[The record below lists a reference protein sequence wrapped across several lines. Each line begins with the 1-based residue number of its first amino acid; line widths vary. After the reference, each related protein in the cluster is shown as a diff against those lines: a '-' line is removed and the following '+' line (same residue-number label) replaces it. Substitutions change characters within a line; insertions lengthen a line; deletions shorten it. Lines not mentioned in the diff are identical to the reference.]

1 VLGAGCAGARVL
13 GARVRGWCGRAY
25 VPAEA
30 RVAPDVRAVEAL
42 VVLDRALVQQQC
54 CRRVPNAGA
63 LWPPRALALAK
74 AQRQAPMGAVY
85 REEGQPNDNVR
96 RFRMVSEVG
105 ANAFAAFQ
113 ARTVAAV

>member
-1 VLGAGCAGARVL
+1 M
-13 GARVRGWCGRAY
+13 
-25 VPAEA
+25 
-30 RVAPDVRAVEAL
+30 APDVRAVEGL
-42 VVLDRALVQQQC
+42 VVLDRALVQYSTAVVC
-54 CRRVPNAGA
+54 PTLGA
-63 LWPPRALALAK
+63 LATKGPCTGQGPAAA
-74 AQRQAPMGAVY
+74 APMGAVY

>member
-1 VLGAGCAGARVL
+1 
-13 GARVRGWCGRAY
+13 
-25 VPAEA
+25 
-30 RVAPDVRAVEAL
+30 
-42 VVLDRALVQQQC
+42 
-54 CRRVPNAGA
+54 
-63 LWPPRALALAK
+63 
-74 AQRQAPMGAVY
+74 MGAVY